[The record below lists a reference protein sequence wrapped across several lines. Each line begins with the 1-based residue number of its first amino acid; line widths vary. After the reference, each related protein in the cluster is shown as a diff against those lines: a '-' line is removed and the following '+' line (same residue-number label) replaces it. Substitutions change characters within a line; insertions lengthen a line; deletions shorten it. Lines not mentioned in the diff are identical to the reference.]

1 MIRRLIARPAV
12 RPNRS
17 VRKFAL
23 VAALV
28 VRVAVPSLILFLY
41 ASSAKAQGAA
51 KYSFVVASG
60 FLCDSAGSGSCPAVA
75 RSANGDSYEISGAG
89 TFNPQNKSVK
99 AGGTFNHKS
108 RNGDMLELGVWTAS
122 YLISFDSYGIAPA
135 ALMQKGLVLGRPRM
149 GPRPLPIRS
158 GPMPTG
164 GLGIFSILLMPLSG
178 TTKPA
183 VLQVNCALGDVPR
196 ERSVEGIRI
205 TLERSN
211 SEYSEEASGRVMFL
225 ALRRGLITPAKMP
238 EEEAKPEASAQPQE

>member
-1 MIRRLIARPAV
+1 MIGRFIASRSAGG
-12 RPNRS
+12 NRS
-17 VRKFAL
+17 GRKL
-23 VAALV
+23 THVAAV
-28 VRVAVPSLILFLY
+28 AVWVAVPSLILFLY
-41 ASSAKAQGAA
+41 ASSAKAQGSAD
-51 KYSFVVASG
+51 YTFVVASG
-60 FLCDSAGSGSCPAVA
+60 FLCDSADSGSCPAVA

-89 TFNPQNKSVK
+89 TFDPQNKSVK

-108 RNGDMLELGVWTAS
+108 RNGVMLESGVWTAS
-122 YLISFDSYGIAPA
+122 YLISFDSYGVAPA
-135 ALMQKGLVLGRPRM
+135 ALMQRGLVLGRPRM
-149 GPRPLPIRS
+149 DPRPLPIRS

-205 TLERSN
+205 TLGRNN

-225 ALRRGLITPAKMP
+225 ALRPGLITPAKMR